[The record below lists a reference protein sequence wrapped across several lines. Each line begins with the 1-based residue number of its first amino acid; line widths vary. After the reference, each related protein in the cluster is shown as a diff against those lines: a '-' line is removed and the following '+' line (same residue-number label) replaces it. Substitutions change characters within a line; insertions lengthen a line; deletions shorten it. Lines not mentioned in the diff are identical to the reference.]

1 MHTLQT
7 LKKLPIGD
15 LAQWYS
21 TSLACPRTQVQ
32 FSAPG
37 NGWGKCSLLR
47 NKHSTKKEDLAL
59 RCTNI
64 KSVVPQH
71 DERALENMHSW
82 TPVVR
87 GKQVPRLCSSSDI
100 QQHLNPHVLLRCLFL
115 SDQPQFLNCLF
126 FSKYHLYFRF
136 LNYYSQ
142 YSNSPFL
149 CNSSKFT
156 DSRIYSSSQT
166 ELPQVPG
173 DPCSAPVL

>member
-21 TSLACPRTQVQ
+21 ASLACPRTQVQ

-71 DERALENMHSW
+71 DERALGNMQSW

-87 GKQVPRLCSSSDI
+87 GKQVPHLCSSSDI
-100 QQHLNPHVLLRCLFL
+100 QQHLNPHVLLQCLFL

-126 FSKYHLYFRF
+126 FSFSKYHL
-136 LNYYSQ
+136 YSQ

-166 ELPQVPG
+166 ETPPSPWGPLF
-173 DPCSAPVL
+173 CSSPVTG